1 MGVIVRTVLIVFKFD
16 SFKNF
21 VDLKF
26 SDESGSFKNFVDL
39 KFSDE
44 SYL

>member
-1 MGVIVRTVLIVFKFD
+1 MDGIDDKKDDGYKRPADLKISRDNEND

-26 SDESGSFKNFVDL
+26 SDES
-39 KFSDE
+39 
-44 SYL
+44 